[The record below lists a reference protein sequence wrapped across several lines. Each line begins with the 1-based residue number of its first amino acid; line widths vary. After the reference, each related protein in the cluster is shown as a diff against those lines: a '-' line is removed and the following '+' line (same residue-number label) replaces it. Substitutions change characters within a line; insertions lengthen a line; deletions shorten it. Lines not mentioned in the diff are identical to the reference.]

1 LNRGSARLNDQTLGN
16 CSVHGSNI
24 KGKIISASPN
34 IEVNGRGL
42 ARLGDKV
49 LADCGH
55 EAEIITASSTED
67 PNNKRGTARLNDKV
81 GNSPYEAKIITA
93 SNDVFPNPD

>member
-1 LNRGSARLNDQTLGN
+1 MMRGAARLNDKTIGN
-16 CSVHGSNI
+16 CSIHGPNI
-24 KGKIISASPN
+24 KGKIITSSPD
-34 IEVNGRGL
+34 IDVNGRGL

-55 EAEIITASSTED
+55 VAEIITASSTED

-81 GNSPYEAKIITA
+81 GNSPYRAKIITA
-93 SNDVFPNPD
+93 STDSFPNPG